1 MFLNALALAWTGLI
15 KHSRV
20 HLKFVQ
26 LLPDEFSHQIELILC
41 DMSFC
46 CHRLENVFFLL
57 RFSLESNSI
66 SW

>member
-15 KHSRV
+15 KHSR
-20 HLKFVQ
+20 
-26 LLPDEFSHQIELILC
+26 LILC

-46 CHRLENVFFLL
+46 YHRLENVFFLL